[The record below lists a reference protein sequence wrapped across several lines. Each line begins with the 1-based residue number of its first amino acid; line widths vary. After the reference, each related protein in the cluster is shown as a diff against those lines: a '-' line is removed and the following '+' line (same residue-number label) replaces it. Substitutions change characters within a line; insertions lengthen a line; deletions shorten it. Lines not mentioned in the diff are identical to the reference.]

1 MELPHPSPFLYSS
14 AARMAVCRA
23 IKAANKS
30 RGLALPARPAF
41 LLLNSV
47 RSSSLPF
54 IGVSLSALRSPLGT
68 KAIVMSRT
76 RSYINRGPPIRASCA
91 YYSRPKEFPIPLPP
105 LLHVPRIP
113 HLCWGFIMG
122 PPSSTALSRP

>member
-1 MELPHPSPFLYSS
+1 MELPLPSSFLSSS

-30 RGLALPARPAF
+30 RGLASPARPAF

-68 KAIVMSRT
+68 KAIVMT
-76 RSYINRGPPIRASCA
+76 RSYINRGPPIRASWA
-91 YYSRPKEFPIPLPP
+91 YYSRPKEFLTPLTP
-105 LLHVPRIP
+105 LFHVPRIP
-113 HLCWGFIMG
+113 HLCRGFIMG
-122 PPSSTALSRP
+122 PPSSSALSRP